1 MILVRS
7 DLDFSVKSVNLDT
20 EGRSIIME
28 AEVQGS
34 LFLFVNIYAPNKV
47 QDQCRFFENLNKNI
61 EHFAVNKEH
70 RIIVGGDF
78 NVTLD
83 SDLDCSG
90 GKPFK
95 KESVKKIQDLCLDF
109 DLVDIWRIRNPECKR
124 FTWRQKNPFIQRRL
138 DYWLINDSSQDDIEK
153 SDIIPSINSDHS
165 AIFLHLNSLVWK
177 FNASL
182 IDDDDFVT
190 LINESVPMW
199 LKEFEDI
206 TDKRLLWDLIKYRIR
221 QVSIKYSKEK
231 ALKKRKKI
239 SDLETS
245 LRICEEK
252 CNESPTFENQEE
264 LEMFK
269 MEYDSIYKQIA
280 KGAIIRSKAT
290 WYEKG
295 EKSNKYFLNLET
307 HKKAKSSVRKVFNS
321 EGVLITDPKRILQE
335 IQNFYSNLCK
345 HDPLRPSEEMLN
357 FFLNNSEIPKLAN
370 NEARN
375 CDGKLTVD
383 ECYKS
388 LQLFE
393 SNKSPGNDGLT
404 AEFYRA
410 FWHILGNLMVDSL
423 NYSYDY
429 GELSNSQK

>member
-7 DLDFSVKSVNLDT
+7 DLDFSVNSVNLDT

-47 QDQCRFFENLNKNI
+47 QDQCRFLENLNKNI

-70 RIIVGGDF
+70 RIVVGGDF

-83 SDLDCSG
+83 SD

-95 KESVKKIQDLCLDF
+95 KEYVKKIQYDF

-153 SDIIPSINSDHS
+153 SGIIPSINSDHS
-165 AIFLHLNSLVWK
+165 AIFLHLNSLDKPEYGPSFWK

-221 QVSIKYSKEK
+221 QV
-231 ALKKRKKI
+231 
-239 SDLETS
+239 
-245 LRICEEK
+245 
-252 CNESPTFENQEE
+252 
-264 LEMFK
+264 
-269 MEYDSIYKQIA
+269 
-280 KGAIIRSKAT
+280 
-290 WYEKG
+290 
-295 EKSNKYFLNLET
+295 
-307 HKKAKSSVRKVFNS
+307 
-321 EGVLITDPKRILQE
+321 
-335 IQNFYSNLCK
+335 
-345 HDPLRPSEEMLN
+345 
-357 FFLNNSEIPKLAN
+357 
-370 NEARN
+370 
-375 CDGKLTVD
+375 
-383 ECYKS
+383 
-388 LQLFE
+388 
-393 SNKSPGNDGLT
+393 
-404 AEFYRA
+404 
-410 FWHILGNLMVDSL
+410 
-423 NYSYDY
+423 
-429 GELSNSQK
+429 

>member
-7 DLDFSVKSVNLDT
+7 DLDFSLKSVNLDT

-61 EHFAVNKEH
+61 EGFVVNKEH

-90 GKPFK
+90 GKPFRK
-95 KESVKKIQDLCLDF
+95 DSVKQIQDLCLDF
-109 DLVDIWRIRNPECKR
+109 DLIDIWRIRNPESKR

-138 DYWLINDSSQDDIEK
+138 DYWLINDASQDDIEK

-165 AIFLHLNSLVWK
+165 AIFLHLNSLDKQEYGPSFWK

-182 IDDDDFVT
+182 TDDDDFVT

-199 LKEFEDI
+199 LKEFDEV

-231 ALKKRKKI
+231 ARRKRKKI

-264 LEMFK
+264 LEMLK
-269 MEYDSIYKQIA
+269 MEYDSIYEQIA

-295 EKSNKYFLNLET
+295 EKK
-307 HKKAKSSVRKVFNS
+307 
-321 EGVLITDPKRILQE
+321 Q
-335 IQNFYSNLCK
+335 
-345 HDPLRPSEEMLN
+345 
-357 FFLNNSEIPKLAN
+357 
-370 NEARN
+370 
-375 CDGKLTVD
+375 
-383 ECYKS
+383 
-388 LQLFE
+388 
-393 SNKSPGNDGLT
+393 
-404 AEFYRA
+404 
-410 FWHILGNLMVDSL
+410 
-423 NYSYDY
+423 
-429 GELSNSQK
+429 

>member
-1 MILVRS
+1 MS
-7 DLDFSVKSVNLDT
+7 
-20 EGRSIIME
+20 
-28 AEVQGS
+28 
-34 LFLFVNIYAPNKV
+34 
-47 QDQCRFFENLNKNI
+47 
-61 EHFAVNKEH
+61 H
-70 RIIVGGDF
+70 
-78 NVTLD
+78 

-153 SDIIPSINSDHS
+153 SDIIPWINSDHS
-165 AIFLHLNSLVWK
+165 AIFLHLNSLDKPEYGPSFWK

-264 LEMFK
+264 LEMLK
-269 MEYDSIYKQIA
+269 MEYDSIYEQIA

-429 GELSNSQK
+429 VVLNLKIKTIHQLETMIAKSNNKLKAHNMKWDKYKNY